1 MASIK
6 YNREFFKGKD
16 IFVGIDVHKSTW
28 TVTAICDS
36 EIVYDGAIPADFER
50 LDNILCRFSSG
61 KVHTVYEAGIFG
73 FWLHDLLVEK
83 GYDSMVTPPSLVP
96 KIGGKV
102 KTDRRDSKK
111 LAGML
116 AGGLLKRVY
125 VLSPEERADREL
137 VRTRNQIE
145 RHRKRVQNQIK
156 AKLTFH
162 GVKKPKWL
170 NEKHWSQEYLRWVER
185 ISWEYENLRTSMA
198 YLLDLFR
205 HLDRQYKELNQ
216 KIKGLAQTEK
226 YKERVKILTSVPGI
240 GVFTAM
246 TILVELQDIER
257 FRKADEIASFLGLT
271 PSQYTTSG
279 KVRFGHIT
287 QCGNVHV
294 RRALVESSWTL
305 IRYDKAMGMKYERLK
320 KQCGNGKKAIVG
332 IARTLAIRTRRLLLD
347 KQEYALGV
355 IE

>member
-205 HLDRQYKELNQ
+205 HLDRQYKELN
-216 KIKGLAQTEK
+216 
-226 YKERVKILTSVPGI
+226 
-240 GVFTAM
+240 
-246 TILVELQDIER
+246 
-257 FRKADEIASFLGLT
+257 
-271 PSQYTTSG
+271 
-279 KVRFGHIT
+279 
-287 QCGNVHV
+287 
-294 RRALVESSWTL
+294 
-305 IRYDKAMGMKYERLK
+305 
-320 KQCGNGKKAIVG
+320 
-332 IARTLAIRTRRLLLD
+332 
-347 KQEYALGV
+347 
-355 IE
+355 